1 MVLRKMLTVVRWG
14 AQEKKALWGAPPPPV
29 EGILKTVIKMQTQEV
44 RIIIRLL
51 ASLTVAETK
60 MISWLM

>member
-1 MVLRKMLTVVRWG
+1 MEDVNGGQVGGTGGEGFVAR
-14 AQEKKALWGAPPPPV
+14 PPPPV

-44 RIIIRLL
+44 RITIRLL

>member
-1 MVLRKMLTVVRWG
+1 MVLWKMLMVVRRG
-14 AQEKKALWGAPPPPV
+14 AQEEKALWRAPQPPV

-44 RIIIRLL
+44 RITIRLL